1 MYLPIVLEGQT
12 CQLSH
17 FGRLAFSL
25 ATWIYASLG
34 HLLVG
39 DGFKLFSFPRE
50 IGVLSGGVRCS
61 QDSPRMWVNAA
72 WVVHPINQPVVYFIW
87 QTSTC
92 GIKYALWTSIKN
104 FWNSKL
110 YWPIVRSEYLR
121 VLCLLPWNMD
131 VKCSSLTDTT
141 HCQHQ
146 VIFLLRC

>member
-50 IGVLSGGVRCS
+50 IDVLSGGGRWS
-61 QDSPRMWVNAA
+61 EDGPRMWKNPA
-72 WVVHPINQPVVYFIW
+72 WAVHPVNQPVVYFIW
-87 QTSTC
+87 QTSIC
-92 GIKYALWTSIKN
+92 GVQYVTWTSIKN
-104 FWNSKL
+104 FWSSRL
-110 YWPIVRSEYLR
+110 YWLIVRNEHQKVPYF
-121 VLCLLPWNMD
+121 LLWNMD
-131 VKCSSLTDTT
+131 VKCSFSTDTT
-141 HCQHQ
+141 HCQHR
-146 VIFLLRC
+146 VTSSLIC